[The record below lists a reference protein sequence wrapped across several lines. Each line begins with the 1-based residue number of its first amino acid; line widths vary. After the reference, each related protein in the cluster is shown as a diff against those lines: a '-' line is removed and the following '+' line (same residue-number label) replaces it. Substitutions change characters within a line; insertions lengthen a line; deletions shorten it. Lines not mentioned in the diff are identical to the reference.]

1 MTTVLHNSTTPSVS
15 VTAAS
20 GNDQPQ
26 LVATI
31 VPDEQ
36 RISFWPQHFGLIP
49 QWVALEPRVFGWM
62 DRLCEDYCGGIWNL
76 YTLNNGGAF
85 MAPEPDDDDDETWVL
100 FNAMNGIRHIL
111 AVRKSALLQIDTLI
125 RQLAEISVLT
135 ESIGGKTARDWA
147 MKQDF
152 RCGCWLMEKPET
164 AMKAITRN
172 LDREI
177 WRGLMQ
183 RSGMLSLMDAQARD
197 TWYRSL
203 EYDNFPEISEANIW
217 STFEQLHQNKDDVFE
232 RGVINVFRVLSWNYK
247 TNSPCKFGSK
257 IIVNNLVR
265 WDRWGFHL
273 NSGQQA
279 DRLTDLERMLHLFS
293 GKPIPDNR
301 ENITIHLD
309 EHIQSVQGKED
320 YEDEMFSIRYF
331 KKGSAYITFRKSEL
345 VDRLNDII
353 AEHYPDMLSV

>member
-1 MTTVLHNSTTPSVS
+1 MSDITISRPEVVTGHTDVICSTS
-15 VTAAS
+15 
-20 GNDQPQ
+20 
-26 LVATI
+26 
-31 VPDEQ
+31 
-36 RISFWPQHFGLIP
+36 
-49 QWVALEPRVFGWM
+49 
-62 DRLCEDYCGGIWNL
+62 
-76 YTLNNGGAF
+76 
-85 MAPEPDDDDDETWVL
+85 
-100 FNAMNGIRHIL
+100 IRHIL
-111 AVRKSALLQIDTLI
+111 AARKSTLLQIDTLI
-125 RQLAEISVLT
+125 RQLAEISAMT
-135 ESIGGKTARDWA
+135 ESIGGKTAPDWA

-152 RCGCWLMEKPET
+152 HCGCWLMEKPET

-177 WRGLMQ
+177 WRDLMQ

-217 STFEQLHQNKDDVFE
+217 STFEQLHQNKDEVFE

-265 WDRWGFHL
+265 GDRWGLHL
-273 NSGQQA
+273 ITGQQA
-279 DRLTDLERMLHLFS
+279 DRLADLERMLYLFS

-301 ENITIHLD
+301 ENIIIRLD
-309 EHIQSVQGKED
+309 DHIRSVQGKAC
-320 YEDEMFSIRYF
+320 YEDEMFNIRYF
-331 KKGSAYITFRKSEL
+331 KKGSAHITFRKPEL

-353 AEHYPDMLSV
+353 ARHYPEMLPSL